1 VVRRK
6 LLVYLVASASQRY
19 VLPIIYVWRETPAN
33 LSQQCDGGR
42 PSCKCCISKAT
53 TCNYSVI
60 TPGVTQQQAIKNELD
75 AYKRVLTLI
84 RDSSPADAE
93 ALVKIIKDRDSLGHA
108 VQDIQAMTTRQ
119 NETEDV

>member
-1 VVRRK
+1 MADDNQE
-6 LLVYLVASASQRY
+6 L
-19 VLPIIYVWRETPAN
+19 PAN

-42 PSCKCCISKAT
+42 PSCKCCTAKAT
-53 TCNYSVI
+53 MCNYSVT

-84 RDSSPADAE
+84 RDSTPADAE
-93 ALVKIIKDRDSLGHA
+93 ALVKIIKERDSLGHA

-119 NETEDV
+119 NKTEDV